1 MQPAFSPVRL
11 KLSGQF
17 AYLARWPQG
26 SQLVSYSLGS
36 PHAGRLMPAMRVRA
50 RRLPLSQ
57 RSKPAAKWAAPDLC
71 AMMDEAAPPKK
82 HGPYRKV
89 RNEGLRRCDGHFDIR
104 LTRDELDMA

>member
-36 PHAGRLMPAMRVRA
+36 PHAGRRIQGMGGGESP
-50 RRLPLSQ
+50 LPLSA

-89 RNEGLRRCDGHFDIR
+89 RNEGLRRCGWSF
-104 LTRDELDMA
+104 